1 MEAPNK
7 VTNVKIKD
15 ICEVLFETAA
25 EGLIVADMSGSICVA
40 NPRIT
45 EMFGYAED
53 ELLGKKVE
61 ILIPQEYHKKHVG
74 HRDGYSHQPTKRS
87 MGIGMDLKAKRK
99 DGSIFPV
106 EVSLNHFDMEGNM
119 MVMALISD
127 VTERKRAD
135 EKILQL
141 NSELEKRVEE
151 RTQALEESQ
160 LLYRTIARNFP
171 NGIIS
176 VFDKDLNYVFAEG
189 LEMYKIGITSD
200 ELKGTNY
207 LTRLPE
213 SIKDDIQSQLKKV
226 FKGENISFE
235 IEDKGRTY
243 MLNAVGL
250 QNAEGDINQI
260 LVVEQNITKLK
271 TAEENMRNAL
281 EKERYLNDLKSRF
294 VSMASHEFRTPL
306 TSVLSSTSLLSKY
319 IGKTDSAEKQEK
331 HINRIKSSV
340 HHLTAILNDFL
351 SLDKLEEGKVELH
364 PTDFDFKEFAG
375 EVSEEIQEMA
385 KKGQRLNYEHEGE
398 TEVYLDKQ
406 MLKHI
411 LNNLLSNAV
420 KYSPEG
426 KEIIFNTII
435 DKNSLTIKVKDNGI
449 GIPKEEQAQMF
460 ERFFRAKN
468 AFNIQGTGLG
478 LNIVKK
484 YIDMSGGSITFESD
498 TGTGTTFIVK
508 LPLKNNV
515 IPT

>member
-1 MEAPNK
+1 MEASNK
-7 VTNVKIKD
+7 VTRVKIKD
-15 ICEVLFETAA
+15 ICEILFETAA
-25 EGLIVADMSGSICVA
+25 EGLVVADRQGFICVA

-45 EMFGYAED
+45 EMFNYTEE
-53 ELLGKKVE
+53 ELLGQKVE
-61 ILIPQEYHKKHVG
+61 VLIPNEYRKKHVG
-74 HRDGYSHQPTKRS
+74 HREQYNHHPTKRS
-87 MGIGMDLKAKRK
+87 MGIGMDLRAKRK

-106 EVSLNHFDMEGNM
+106 EVSLNHFEINGEM

-127 VTERKRAD
+127 VTERKKAD

-141 NSELEKRVEE
+141 NAELEKRVEE
-151 RTQALEESQ
+151 RTHALEESQ

-171 NGIIS
+171 NGMIS
-176 VFDKDLNYVFAEG
+176 VFDKDLNYIFAEG
-189 LEMYKIGITSD
+189 LEMYRMGITSD

-207 LTRLPE
+207 LSRLPD
-213 SIKDDIQSQLKKV
+213 SIKNNIQNNLKKV
-226 FKGENISFE
+226 FQGENISFE
-235 IEDKGRTY
+235 IEVKGRTY

-250 QNAEGDINQI
+250 QNQDGDINQI

-271 TAEENMRNAL
+271 TAEENMRSAL
-281 EKERYLNDLKSRF
+281 EKERYLNELKSRF

-319 IGKTDSAEKQEK
+319 MGKEGTEEKQEK

-364 PTDFDFKEFAG
+364 LTTFDIKEFAS
-375 EVSEEIQEMA
+375 ELTEEIQEMA
-385 KKGQRLNYEHEGE
+385 KKGQQISYEHEGE
-398 TEVYLDKQ
+398 TEVNLDKQ

-420 KYSPEG
+420 KYSLED
-426 KEIIFNTII
+426 KEIIFRTSI
-435 DKNSLTIKVKDNGI
+435 DKDGLTIMVKDNGI

-484 YIDMSGGSITFESD
+484 YVDMSGGSISFESES
-498 TGTGTTFIVK
+498 GIGTTFVVK
-508 LPLKNNV
+508 LPLEKK
-515 IPT
+515 